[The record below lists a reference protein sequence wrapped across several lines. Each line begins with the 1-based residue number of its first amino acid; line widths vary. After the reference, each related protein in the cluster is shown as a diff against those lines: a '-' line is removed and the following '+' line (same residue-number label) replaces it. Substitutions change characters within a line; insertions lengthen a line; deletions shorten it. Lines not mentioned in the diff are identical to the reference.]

1 MPKCHNSRTDPSTRI
16 ITLAPLQGARNC
28 AASSADSQTFAHRV
42 SRSGLHVMGHDN
54 HEHAPFKDHQV
65 RKRALETLEGSC
77 QKPDWRIDA
86 YVLMDHRGNTPW
98 QSGFRKCQSVII
110 LGLTLPLESLLL
122 LLCKAQGTV
131 QHPAPIARPSR
142 IEYLGAAYMSWGT
155 TIRSMPLLKITRIES
170 GLLKR

>member
-54 HEHAPFKDHQV
+54 QEHAPFKDHQD

-86 YVLMDHRGNTPW
+86 YVLMDHRRNTPW
-98 QSGFRKCQSVII
+98 QSGFRKCQNVII
-110 LGLTLPLESLLL
+110 LGLTLPIILGLTLPRPRDGLRLGQNSAGKASCESSF
-122 LLCKAQGTV
+122 A
-131 QHPAPIARPSR
+131 
-142 IEYLGAAYMSWGT
+142 
-155 TIRSMPLLKITRIES
+155 
-170 GLLKR
+170 